1 MTETRGQITQG
12 REFSWG
18 AVGLHQLAAPPDGR
32 ISDAPFIWRDLPK
45 GGIPEIMRRL
55 KADARAVLGPGQP
68 FEIRRAIPRMYGKGH
83 GLAWV
88 NGHFLPHPSD
98 GYYRLLS
105 DGQEVYEVPDG
116 GCYLVEQCWTDP

>member
-1 MTETRGQITQG
+1 MTETRGQIDQG
-12 REFSWG
+12 REFMWG

-32 ISDAPFIWRDLPK
+32 ISEAPFIWRDLPK
-45 GGIPEIMRRL
+45 GGIPEVVRRL

-88 NGHFLPHPSD
+88 NGHHWHTVVGPVGDVF
-98 GYYRLLS
+98 G
-105 DGQEVYEVPDG
+105 DGQEVRGTGLGY
-116 GCYLVEQCWTDP
+116 YLVEQCWTDP